1 MRSVYP
7 LYRIVRDIADLIIQV
22 LQWRNPKESVDLE
35 SSYPYLLTDA
45 VLKYLPLLIDK
56 VEKICEEN
64 GLRNDSIVMRMTG
77 CPNGCARPYI
87 AGQRHLIFLQL
98 LVGLL
103 THTSFSEVA
112 FVGKAVGTY
121 LMLLGGGYYGQRLNK
136 IYRGLSEVL
145 FPRPP
150 LHADPHSSI
159 FSTTQ
164 KA

>member
-1 MRSVYP
+1 MRSAYS
-7 LYRIVRDIADLIIQV
+7 LCHAVRDVADLIIQV
-22 LQWRNPKESVDLE
+22 LQWRNLKESVDLE
-35 SSYPYLLTDA
+35 SYPYLLTDA

-87 AGQRHLIFLQL
+87 AGQCHLFLQL
-98 LVGLL
+98 LVGHF
-103 THTSFSEVA
+103 THKSFSEVA

-136 IYRGLSEVL
+136 IYRGLSKVSL
-145 FPRPP
+145 FPRFPI
-150 LHADPHSSI
+150 HADPYSSN
-159 FSTTQ
+159 FSTT
-164 KA
+164 